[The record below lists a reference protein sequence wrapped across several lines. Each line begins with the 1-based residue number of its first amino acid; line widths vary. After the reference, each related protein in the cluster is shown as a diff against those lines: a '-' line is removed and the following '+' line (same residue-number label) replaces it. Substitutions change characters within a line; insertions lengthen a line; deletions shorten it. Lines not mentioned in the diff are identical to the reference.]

1 MLKANYI
8 IKCFGDVAAYRL
20 YVCMLYLLQGG
31 RSTEST
37 DLPATGTTYTMS
49 FLILRVP
56 CIM

>member
-20 YVCMLYLLQGG
+20 YVCMLHLLQGG

-37 DLPATGTTYTMS
+37 DLPATDATYTMS